1 MHKRQ
6 KYRDVRDR
14 HPSVID
20 VRKFKTNVS
29 KETLREGV

>member
-6 KYRDVRDR
+6 KYRDMRSR

-20 VRKFKTNVS
+20 VSKFKTDIN
-29 KETLREGV
+29 KETLRVGV